1 MLDPQIL
8 GREPARVARACQKR
22 GVPFEQDA
30 YTRLRQQCKTLRR
43 AVEELQH
50 KRTLGAKT
58 IARAMQ
64 EQQDVAPI
72 KHEMRLVQQ
81 KIKQHKEE
89 LDTALARLHSMHL
102 QLPNLV
108 HDSVPAGQD
117 ETSNRREHTWG
128 EKPQFTFAPKE
139 HYELLPGLLDPS
151 MASRLAGTRFTLLRG
166 ELALL
171 HRALIQMMLDV
182 HIHDHGYTEIYVP
195 VLVNQQALIN
205 SGQLPKFAEDL
216 FHLTDTNYAL
226 IPTAEVPLVNLAA
239 DRIFKP
245 DQLPIKVTAHS
256 SCFRS
261 EAGSY
266 GKDVRGMLRLHQF
279 DKVELVQIVHPDTS
293 WDALEEMCKHAQTIL
308 QKLNLPYRVMTLC
321 AGDMGYAAA
330 KTYDLEVWLPGQ
342 NTYREVS
349 SCSNCTDFQAR
360 RMQARLD
367 VNGKKV
373 PVHTLN
379 ASGLAVGRTLIAIM
393 ENYQTKDGGV
403 KVPEALRS
411 YVDLAEIRPS
421 A

>member
-8 GREPARVARACQKR
+8 GRDPERVARSCQKR
-22 GVPFEQDA
+22 GVKFDQDA
-30 YTRLRQQCKTLRR
+30 YTRLRQQCKTLRV

-50 KRTLGAKT
+50 KRTVGAKT

-64 EQQDVAPI
+64 EKQNAEPI
-72 KHEMRLVQQ
+72 KRAMRLVHQ
-81 KIKQHKEE
+81 KIKRQKDA
-89 LDTALARLHSMHL
+89 LDTALEHLHAMHL

-108 HDSVPAGQD
+108 DDSVPVGQD
-117 ETSNRREHTWG
+117 ETSNRLEFAWG
-128 EKPQFTFAPKE
+128 EKPQFEFAPKE
-139 HYELLPGLLDPS
+139 HYDLLPGLLDLE
-151 MASRLAGTRFTLLRG
+151 MASHMAGTRFTLLRG
-166 ELALL
+166 DLALL
-171 HRALIQMMLDV
+171 HRALIQMMLDL
-182 HIHDHGYTEIYVP
+182 HIQEHGYMEIYVP
-195 VLVNQQALIN
+195 VIVNQQALIN

-216 FHLTDTNYAL
+216 FHLTDSNYCL

-239 DRIFKP
+239 NRIFKP
-245 DQLPIKVTAHS
+245 EELPIKVTAHS

-279 DKVELVQIVHPDTS
+279 DKVELVQIVHPGNS
-293 WDALEEMCKHAQTIL
+293 WDVLEEMCKHAQTVL

-321 AGDMGYAAA
+321 AGDLGYAAA

-342 NTYREVS
+342 NAYREVS

-360 RMQARLD
+360 RMQARL
-367 VNGKKV
+367 NISGKKM

-379 ASGLAVGRTLIAIM
+379 ASGLAVGRTLIAIL
-393 ENYQTKDGGV
+393 ENYQTQDGAV
-403 KVPEALRS
+403 KVPEALRP
-411 YVDLAEIRPS
+411 YVNLAEIGPN